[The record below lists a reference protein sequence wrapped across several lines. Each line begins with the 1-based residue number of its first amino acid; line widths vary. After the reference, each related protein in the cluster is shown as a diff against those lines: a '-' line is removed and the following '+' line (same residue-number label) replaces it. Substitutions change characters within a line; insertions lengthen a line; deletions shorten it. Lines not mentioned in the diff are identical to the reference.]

1 MVVDLFLVYQFV
13 RRLATPFNKW
23 DAYKLG
29 IIDEKG
35 NVLIPRKKLRTK
47 KQEMAWGRFDILVAN
62 LKKLL
67 AKVPGGSTRL
77 ASYAAAL
84 YLIKEHKHFTKD
96 TTLNEDLSEQDIDN
110 IVLEFHSRYNHYT
123 MLAEDVDGLN
133 EKAELFLEAKT
144 PRWKKA
150 GPNGEIEIEI
160 NGQKYKIEKS
170 LDHNERHKGEFKI
183 MVWDKRRE
191 EWMWDNTV
199 RGKSYAKELVMDK
212 LDEATN
218 MRNLKLINKIKKSGV
233 VKTGSM
239 KKEAM
244 EPHPDVV
251 KAYKK
256 TQDAEH
262 NHGEYGTTATK
273 RAVTRTANTLSKK
286 IKQHHPDLDMKGKIA
301 LRTALQNM
309 KENKRINTK
318 PELEE
323 EPANNVGSGNIA
335 GMDGGHMSKS
345 AQKKWTS
352 SNKSKLKKFKDTMGE
367 KDGS

>member
-1 MVVDLFLVYQFV
+1 M
-13 RRLATPFNKW
+13 
-23 DAYKLG
+23 
-29 IIDEKG
+29 
-35 NVLIPRKKLRTK
+35 
-47 KQEMAWGRFDILVAN
+47 
-62 LKKLL
+62 
-67 AKVPGGSTRL
+67 
-77 ASYAAAL
+77 
-84 YLIKEHKHFTKD
+84 
-96 TTLNEDLSEQDIDN
+96 
-110 IVLEFHSRYNHYT
+110 
-123 MLAEDVDGLN
+123 
-133 EKAELFLEAKT
+133 T

-150 GPNGEIEIEI
+150 GPNGEIEIAI
-160 NGQKYKIEKS
+160 KGKRYKIEKA

-183 MVWDKRRE
+183 MAWDKRRE
-191 EWMWDNTV
+191 EWEWDNTV
-199 RGKSYAKELVMDK
+199 RGKAYAKELVMDK